1 MMSKKEWVELA
12 EKIHGHLSPGITLGI
27 RMAEIAY
34 GRLGTKSRGKGLI
47 GVAET
52 RMCIPDA
59 LQAVAGTT
67 PGNKRLVV
75 MDYGKLALSIVKE
88 DTLEGYRVS
97 LRKEAAEVSE
107 SAKKFIFR
115 LGRLSKDEMRELSP
129 LFLDMDEKYFEVK
142 KIKLATRFADPKL
155 GITECEVCGELQ
167 PENYVAAENGQKI
180 CLACKNGRYYE
191 EI

>member
-12 EKIHGHLSPGITLGI
+12 EKIHGHLSPGITLGV

-34 GRLGTKSRGKGLI
+34 ERLGAKSRGKGLI
-47 GVAET
+47 GIAET
-52 RMCIPDA
+52 KMCIPDA

-67 PGNKRLVV
+67 PGNKRLIVV
-75 MDYGKLALSIVKE
+75 DYGKLALSIVKA

-97 LRKEAAEVSE
+97 LKKEAAEVSE

-115 LGRLSKDEMRELSP
+115 LGRLSKNEMDGLTP
-129 LFLDMDEKYFEVK
+129 LFLDMDEKYFEVR
-142 KIKLATRFADPKL
+142 KIKLVLPVADLKL
-155 GITECEVCGELQ
+155 GIVECEVCKELQ
-167 PENYVAAENGQKI
+167 PEDHVTVENGQKI